1 MDTLKL
7 YWSTSLQNGRK
18 NFGDWLS
25 PVLCEALSGMRVVH
39 ARPNKCDLMAL
50 GSILGKAK
58 NHFWNRRIDIWGS
71 GLIEDTGS
79 FRSPHRI
86 HAVRGWHTARSV
98 VNQTIEVVGDP
109 GLLCHILVPD
119 NITARKEFSVGVIPH
134 YVDQDNP
141 LVRAAVER
149 IPGARFLDIFS
160 DTDDFLRQVA
170 ACECVLS
177 SSMHGLITADALGVP
192 NAWLRLS
199 DKVWGKDF
207 KFRDYYSIYGL
218 GDMTPFPLGP
228 DTSLGE
234 IHRAL
239 ESYSRPGL
247 EEIKQ
252 RLYQAF
258 PFKKSS

>member
-58 NHFWNRRIDIWGS
+58 NHFWNRRMDIWGS
-71 GLIEDTGS
+71 GLIEDS
-79 FRSPHRI
+79 VPFKSPHRI
-86 HAVRGWHTARSV
+86 HAVRGWHSARSI
-98 VNQTIEVVGDP
+98 VNHKIDVVGDP
-109 GLLCHILVPD
+109 GLMCHILVPD
-119 NITARKEFSVGVIPH
+119 NITACKDFSVGFIPH
-134 YVDQDNP
+134 YVDQDNA
-141 LVRAAVER
+141 LVRDVVER
-149 IPGARFLDIFS
+149 VPRARIIDIFS
-160 DTDDFLRQVA
+160 ETLDFIRQVA
-170 ACECVLS
+170 ACEYVLS

-199 DKVWGKDF
+199 DKIWGRDF
-207 KFRDYYSIYGL
+207 KFHDYYSIFGL
-218 GDMTPFPLGP
+218 DNMKPFALTGE
-228 DTSLGE
+228 TSLDD

-239 ESYSRPGL
+239 DGYSRPGL
-247 EEIKQ
+247 EEIRN

-258 PFKKSS
+258 PYKKL